1 MIGGGGGGGGGGRT
15 AVESCFK
22 RAANL
27 HSLHMDHDVIKHDIT
42 LSPYFTQEVE
52 PADGTTRNK
61 TTSERGRGERH
72 SQKLREPPTPETIGF
87 EIKSRESH
95 LRGFSE

>member
-1 MIGGGGGGGGGGRT
+1 MIGGGRT

-27 HSLHMDHDVIKHDIT
+27 HSLHVDADVIKHDIT

-52 PADGTTRNK
+52 PADGTTRNEP
-61 TTSERGRGERH
+61 TSERGRGGGH
-72 SQKLREPPTPETIGF
+72 SQKLREPPHPT
-87 EIKSRESH
+87 RESI
-95 LRGFSE
+95 G

>member
-1 MIGGGGGGGGGGRT
+1 M
-15 AVESCFK
+15 ESCFK

-27 HSLHMDHDVIKHDIT
+27 HSLHVDADVIKHDIT

-52 PADGTTRNK
+52 PADGTTRNEP
-61 TTSERGRGERH
+61 TSERGRGGGH
-72 SQKLREPPTPETIGF
+72 SQKLREPPHPTPESIGLD
-87 EIKSRESH
+87 IKSRESP